1 MREGKSN
8 SSISLPAT
16 FAAFKH
22 RNFRLYWLGN
32 MVSFIGT
39 WMQNTAKGWLVL
51 SITNSPFFV
60 GLDSTLSWLAVWFV
74 SLPAG
79 VLADRFNKR
88 NLMIVTQSAL
98 ALFALLLTL
107 LTWFRI
113 ITITHILLISGF
125 AGIFVALNAPV
136 AQTLV
141 PDLVERKDVLNAIAL
156 NSSMFNLARMIGPAL
171 AGSILTFS
179 GPAVCFG
186 LNALSFLAIII
197 ALLFIKINTPPPPQ
211 SNEPFL
217 RRVGFGLKFVKSHP
231 DIRLLMIM
239 TGIFSSFGICYIPLM
254 PVIAR
259 DLLHLGARGYGFLMS
274 ALGAGALT
282 GGLTLATLSRTR
294 HRGKILITGTCV
306 LGILL
311 LALSFVRNTNIALTL
326 FVFIGFCQTSV
337 AALTNTL
344 IQTLS
349 PDYVRG
355 RAMSVFNIFFNG
367 MFPVGSLIAG
377 TLAQTKGAPFALF
390 ISGVVVLITLFTATA
405 IRPQLHRL

>member
-1 MREGKSN
+1 
-8 SSISLPAT
+8 
-16 FAAFKH
+16 
-22 RNFRLYWLGN
+22 
-32 MVSFIGT
+32 
-39 WMQNTAKGWLVL
+39 MQNTAKGWLVL

-141 PDLVERKDVLNAIAL
+141 PDLVERKDMLNAIAL

-197 ALLFIKINTPPPPQ
+197 ALFFIKLNTPPPP
-211 SNEPFL
+211 
-217 RRVGFGLKFVKSHP
+217 
-231 DIRLLMIM
+231 
-239 TGIFSSFGICYIPLM
+239 
-254 PVIAR
+254 
-259 DLLHLGARGYGFLMS
+259 
-274 ALGAGALT
+274 
-282 GGLTLATLSRTR
+282 
-294 HRGKILITGTCV
+294 
-306 LGILL
+306 
-311 LALSFVRNTNIALTL
+311 
-326 FVFIGFCQTSV
+326 
-337 AALTNTL
+337 
-344 IQTLS
+344 
-349 PDYVRG
+349 
-355 RAMSVFNIFFNG
+355 
-367 MFPVGSLIAG
+367 
-377 TLAQTKGAPFALF
+377 
-390 ISGVVVLITLFTATA
+390 A
-405 IRPQLHRL
+405 I